1 MIAYRFL
8 LTKRSITITTTSNQP
23 TNKPTISAHATN
35 TTNDSH
41 HNGTPTSPE
50 AHPPESSPVDLYGII
65 IHRLN
70 SSTAS
75 ALDCDVPVPSIEHVD
90 AADRHRPHGRRVAQ
104 SSGSRAGSPTPPPRL
119 SGSPAFTETSAP
131 VRESSA
137 SRSPSL
143 SDDNDIPR
151 PSPSASPVRAASNSD
166 GQHDI
171 EPEAPGGGIWSASPR
186 PLARRSSV
194 SGPAKPAPPSI
205 SGSGALYPAS
215 LGSKRSRDVED
226 DGAGARSSQR
236 RGRSTS
242 PGFGPRLSPASLPG
256 DTGKPAPS
264 QSPSVS
270 GSRVLGSTSSGGK
283 RSRDVEDDGAG
294 DRSPQ
299 RRWTGSI
306 LAADPASASGSR
318 VLRPTSSGGRRSR
331 IVEVARPSFLEV
343 VLATPVTAVAPSV
356 AKPVVAPSGSAVD
369 AAGTTDY
376 AGLVDFV
383 AAPAQP
389 VALVVVA
396 PVKIV
401 DLAPALGPAAA
412 VAVPVAA
419 VANPGPLPDRA
430 EVRLRARIDALFAS
444 GRGRPRAQRS
454 AMYRSL
460 ESLVSRD
467 ERILDLQA
475 WEHA

>member
-1 MIAYRFL
+1 MAPPRHL
-8 LTKRSITITTTSNQP
+8 KLTLPR
-23 TNKPTISAHATN
+23 A
-35 TTNDSH
+35 
-41 HNGTPTSPE
+41 
-50 AHPPESSPVDLYGII
+50 PPSTYTGSSYTG
-65 IHRLN
+65 
-70 SSTAS
+70 SSSSSAS

-90 AADRHRPHGRRVAQ
+90 AADRIDRTANWVVQ

-131 VRESSA
+131 GRESSA

-151 PSPSASPVRAASNSD
+151 PSPSASPIRAASNSD
-166 GQHDI
+166 GEREI
-171 EPEAPGGGIWSASPR
+171 KREASGGGIWSASPR

-194 SGPAKPAPPSI
+194 SGPAKPAPSQSPSI

-226 DGAGARSSQR
+226 DGAGERSSQR
-236 RGRSTS
+236 RRRSTS

-264 QSPSVS
+264 QSPPVS
-270 GSRVLGSTSSGGK
+270 GSRVLGSTSSGCK

-299 RRWTGSI
+299 RRRTGST

-331 IVEVARPSFLEV
+331 IVELPGRCIGNSSDCCRAFGRE
-343 VLATPVTAVAPSV
+343 ACRR
-356 AKPVVAPSGSAVD
+356 PSGSAVD
-369 AAGTTDY
+369 AAGTTDR

-396 PVKIV
+396 PVNIV
-401 DLAPALGPAAA
+401 DIEPAVGPAAA

-444 GRGRPRAQRS
+444 SRGRPRAQRS

-460 ESLVSRD
+460 ESLVSRE

>member
-1 MIAYRFL
+1 MAPPHHL
-8 LTKRSITITTTSNQP
+8 KLTLPRAPPSSYTASTS
-23 TNKPTISAHATN
+23 A
-35 TTNDSH
+35 
-41 HNGTPTSPE
+41 
-50 AHPPESSPVDLYGII
+50 SS
-65 IHRLN
+65 
-70 SSTAS
+70 SSSSS
-75 ALDCDVPVPSIEHVD
+75 ALDCDVLVPSIEHVD
-90 AADRHRPHGRRVAQ
+90 AVDRIDRTENWVVQ

-119 SGSPAFTETSAP
+119 SGSPAFTETSVP

-137 SRSPSL
+137 SRSLSL
-143 SDDNDIPR
+143 SDVPR
-151 PSPSASPVRAASNSD
+151 PSPSASPIRAASNPD
-166 GQHDI
+166 GERGI
-171 EPEAPGGGIWSASPR
+171 KREAPRGGIWSASPR

-194 SGPAKPAPPSI
+194 SGPAKPAPSQSPSI

-226 DGAGARSSQR
+226 DGAGERSSQR
-236 RGRSTS
+236 RRRSTS
-242 PGFGPRLSPASLPG
+242 PGFGPRPSPASLPG

-264 QSPSVS
+264 QPPSVS
-270 GSRVLGSTSSGGK
+270 GSRVLGSTSSGCK

-343 VLATPVTAVAPSV
+343 VLATPERPSFLDVVLATPVTAV

-369 AAGTTDY
+369 AAGTTDR

-396 PVKIV
+396 PVNIV
-401 DLAPALGPAAA
+401 DIEPAVGPAAA
-412 VAVPVAA
+412 VAVPVPA

-444 GRGRPRAQRS
+444 SRGRPRAQRS
-454 AMYRSL
+454 AM
-460 ESLVSRD
+460 VSSP
-467 ERILDLQA
+467 LNPPPA
-475 WEHA
+475 TSKTFF